1 MFRTLYG
8 NLILVLYY
16 ANATIRVHYYDGNIG
31 KGKGLYYLRRRLA
44 KTKYN
49 N

>member
-1 MFRTLYG
+1 MFRTFYG
-8 NLILVLYY
+8 NLVRVLSY
-16 ANATIRVHYYDGNIG
+16 ANATIRVKYYDGNIG
-31 KGKGLYYLRRRLA
+31 KGKGLYYLRRVLA